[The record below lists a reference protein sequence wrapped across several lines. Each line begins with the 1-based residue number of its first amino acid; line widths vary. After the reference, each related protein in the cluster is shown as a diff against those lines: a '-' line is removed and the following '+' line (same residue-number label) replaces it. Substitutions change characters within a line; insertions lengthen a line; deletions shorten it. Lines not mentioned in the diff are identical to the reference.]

1 MKKDNKYEPVM
12 PEYLKKNLGLDQPRK
27 SQRSSNGNVKTRAG
41 AKAKGNVKSKANP
54 NSNSNPKSKSIAKS
68 SSSAKPKPSAKKA
81 STSAKKAKTPLA
93 TNQRTQKKA
102 SVTSSTKQSVAK
114 NSSKKI
120 KNSGSKNS
128 NYRNPYVG
136 KGSKND
142 IDGIYSRNKRAEL
155 NSTKNSNV
163 KAQNV
168 KTASV
173 KKPKKAKKR
182 KKRGTNLLY
191 PVIYFISIFLGFV
204 FAGGDKE
211 RYISKSRKD
220 ALDFKF
226 FRVLS
231 VGFVVLLFVV
241 MFLNIITPTSKTSV
255 AENREL
261 QQRPSISL
269 SRLLDGKFA
278 SEYTKFLSDQFINR
292 DGLIKIKAKFDLM
305 TGKKEING
313 VYIAKNDYLMEGFKR
328 SDDNS
333 TLSKLSEI
341 NKFTNNNTGLKVS
354 MMLVPNKVEIYSNLL
369 PKSNPN
375 DSQKEYVN
383 FVKKNLDSKIKVV
396 ELFDVFE
403 KNKNNI
409 DLYFKT
415 DHHWTTDGA
424 YLAYVEYCK
433 ALNLEPINENM
444 LERNLASDS
453 FKGSLYYKNGAEI
466 GFPDELYLYLNKNED
481 KPVLVKYYDDLKK
494 VPSLYDVSKLQGRDP
509 YEVFTGGNHTQIK
522 IRTNIDTKRKLL
534 VVKDSYANA
543 MLPFLVNN
551 FSEITVVDLRYFTGS
566 LQDVIQNNEL
576 TDVLFLNNI
585 NTFNTDSS
593 ILSVND

>member
-102 SVTSSTKQSVAK
+102 SVTSSTKQSIAK
-114 NSSKKI
+114 NGSKKI

-155 NSTKNSNV
+155 NSTKKSNG

-278 SEYTKFLSDQFINR
+278 TEYTKFLSDQFINR

-375 DSQKEYVN
+375 NSQKEYVN

>member
-41 AKAKGNVKSKANP
+41 AKTKGNVKSKANP
-54 NSNSNPKSKSIAKS
+54 SSNSNPKSKSIAKS
-68 SSSAKPKPSAKKA
+68 SSSAKPKVSPKKA

-102 SVTSSTKQSVAK
+102 SVTSSPKQSLGK
-114 NSSKKI
+114 NSTKKI

-155 NSTKNSNV
+155 NSTKKSNV

-261 QQRPSISL
+261 QQRPSMSL

-551 FSEITVVDLRYFTGS
+551 FSEINIVDLRYFTGS

>member
-68 SSSAKPKPSAKKA
+68 SSSAKPKVSPKKA

-102 SVTSSTKQSVAK
+102 SVTSSPKQSLGK

-155 NSTKNSNV
+155 NSTKKSNV

-241 MFLNIITPTSKTSV
+241 IFLNIITPTSKTSV

-375 DSQKEYVN
+375 NSQKEYVN
-383 FVKKNLDSKIKVV
+383 FVKKNLDSKIKLV

>member
-41 AKAKGNVKSKANP
+41 AKVKGNVKSKANP

-102 SVTSSTKQSVAK
+102 SVTSSPKQSIGK
-114 NSSKKI
+114 NNSKKI
-120 KNSGSKNS
+120 NNSGSKNS

-142 IDGIYSRNKRAEL
+142 IDGIYSRNKRAEQ
-155 NSTKNSNV
+155 NSTKKSNG

-173 KKPKKAKKR
+173 KKTKKAKKR

-191 PVIYFISIFLGFV
+191 SVIYFISIFLGFV
-204 FAGGDKE
+204 FARGDKE

-226 FRVLS
+226 FRGLS

-241 MFLNIITPTSKTSV
+241 MSLNIITPTSKTSV

-375 DSQKEYVN
+375 NSQKEYVN
-383 FVKKNLDSKIKVV
+383 FVKKNLDSKIKLV

-551 FSEITVVDLRYFTGS
+551 FSEITVVDLRYSTGS

>member
-12 PEYLKKNLGLDQPRK
+12 PEYLKKNLGLGQPRK

-102 SVTSSTKQSVAK
+102 SVTSSTKQSIAK

-155 NSTKNSNV
+155 NSTKKSNG

-261 QQRPSISL
+261 QQRPSMSL

-375 DSQKEYVN
+375 NSQKEYVN

>member
-27 SQRSSNGNVKTRAG
+27 SQRTSNGNVKTRAG

-102 SVTSSTKQSVAK
+102 SVTSSTKQSIAK

-155 NSTKNSNV
+155 NSTKKSNG

-261 QQRPSISL
+261 QQRPSMSL

>member
-102 SVTSSTKQSVAK
+102 SVTSSTKQSIAK

-155 NSTKNSNV
+155 NSTKKSNG

-241 MFLNIITPTSKTSV
+241 MFLNIITPTSKTSI

-261 QQRPSISL
+261 QQRPSMSL

-375 DSQKEYVN
+375 NSQKEYVN

>member
-27 SQRSSNGNVKTRAG
+27 SQRSTNGNVKTRAG
-41 AKAKGNVKSKANP
+41 AKTKGNVKSKANP
-54 NSNSNPKSKSIAKS
+54 SSNSNPKSKSIAKS
-68 SSSAKPKPSAKKA
+68 SSSAKPKVSPKKA

-102 SVTSSTKQSVAK
+102 SVTSSPKQSLGK
-114 NSSKKI
+114 NSTMKI

-155 NSTKNSNV
+155 NSTKKSNV

-261 QQRPSISL
+261 QQRPSMSL

-333 TLSKLSEI
+333 TLSKISEI

-383 FVKKNLDSKIKVV
+383 FVKKNLDSKINVV

-551 FSEITVVDLRYFTGS
+551 FSEITIVDLRYFTGS

-585 NTFNTDSS
+585 NTFNIDSS

>member
-27 SQRSSNGNVKTRAG
+27 SQRTSNGNVKTRAG

-102 SVTSSTKQSVAK
+102 SVTSSTKQSIAK

-155 NSTKNSNV
+155 NSTKKSNG

-261 QQRPSISL
+261 QQRPSMSL

-375 DSQKEYVN
+375 NSQKEYVN

>member
-102 SVTSSTKQSVAK
+102 SVTSSTKQSIAK

-241 MFLNIITPTSKTSV
+241 MFLNIITPASKTSV

-261 QQRPSISL
+261 QQRPSMSL

>member
-68 SSSAKPKPSAKKA
+68 SSSAKPKVSPKKA

-102 SVTSSTKQSVAK
+102 SVTSSPKQSLGK

-155 NSTKNSNV
+155 NSTKKSNV

-241 MFLNIITPTSKTSV
+241 IFLNIITPTSKTSV

-383 FVKKNLDSKIKVV
+383 FVKKNLDSKIKIV

-522 IRTNIDTKRKLL
+522 IRTNIDTRRKLL

-543 MLPFLVNN
+543 MLPFLVND

>member
-102 SVTSSTKQSVAK
+102 SVTSSTKQSIAK

-155 NSTKNSNV
+155 NSTKKSNG

-261 QQRPSISL
+261 QQRPSMSL

-313 VYIAKNDYLMEGFKR
+313 VYIANNDYLMEGFKR

-383 FVKKNLDSKIKVV
+383 FVKKNLDSKIKIV

-551 FSEITVVDLRYFTGS
+551 FSEITIVDLRYFTES

>member
-102 SVTSSTKQSVAK
+102 SVTSSTKQSIAK

-155 NSTKNSNV
+155 NSTKKSNV

-173 KKPKKAKKR
+173 KKTKKAKKR

-261 QQRPSISL
+261 QQRPSMSL

-551 FSEITVVDLRYFTGS
+551 FSEITVVDLRYFTES

>member
-27 SQRSSNGNVKTRAG
+27 SQRSTNGNVKTRAG
-41 AKAKGNVKSKANP
+41 AKTKGNVKSKANP
-54 NSNSNPKSKSIAKS
+54 SSNSNPKSKSIAKS
-68 SSSAKPKPSAKKA
+68 SSSAKPKVSPKKA
-81 STSAKKAKTPLA
+81 PASAKKAKTPLA

-102 SVTSSTKQSVAK
+102 SVSSSPKQSLGKNSTKK
-114 NSSKKI
+114 T

-155 NSTKNSNV
+155 NSTKKSNG

-261 QQRPSISL
+261 QQRPSMSL

-375 DSQKEYVN
+375 NSQKEYVN

>member
-241 MFLNIITPTSKTSV
+241 MFLNIITPASKTSV

-261 QQRPSISL
+261 QQRPSMSL

>member
-102 SVTSSTKQSVAK
+102 SVTSSTKQSIAK

-155 NSTKNSNV
+155 NSTKKSNG

-173 KKPKKAKKR
+173 KKPKKAKER

-261 QQRPSISL
+261 QQRPSMSL

-375 DSQKEYVN
+375 NSQKEYVN

>member
-102 SVTSSTKQSVAK
+102 SVTSSTKQSIAK

-155 NSTKNSNV
+155 NSTKKSNG

-168 KTASV
+168 KMASV

-241 MFLNIITPTSKTSV
+241 MFLNIITPASKTSV

-261 QQRPSISL
+261 QQRPSMSL

>member
-68 SSSAKPKPSAKKA
+68 SSSAKPKVSPKKA

-102 SVTSSTKQSVAK
+102 SVTSSPKQSLGK

-155 NSTKNSNV
+155 NSTKKSNV

-241 MFLNIITPTSKTSV
+241 IFLNIITPTSKTSV

-375 DSQKEYVN
+375 NSQKEYVN

>member
-41 AKAKGNVKSKANP
+41 AKTKGNVKSKANP

-68 SSSAKPKPSAKKA
+68 SSSAKPKVSPKKA

-102 SVTSSTKQSVAK
+102 SVTSSPKQSLGK
-114 NSSKKI
+114 NSTKKI

-155 NSTKNSNV
+155 NSTKKSNV

-261 QQRPSISL
+261 QQRPSMSL

-375 DSQKEYVN
+375 NSQKEYVN

-494 VPSLYDVSKLQGRDP
+494 VPTLYDVSKLQGRDP

>member
-102 SVTSSTKQSVAK
+102 SVTSSTKQSIAK

-155 NSTKNSNV
+155 NSTKKSNG

-173 KKPKKAKKR
+173 KKPKRAKKR

-261 QQRPSISL
+261 QQRPSMSL

-333 TLSKLSEI
+333 TLFKLSEI

-375 DSQKEYVN
+375 NSQKEYVN

>member
-155 NSTKNSNV
+155 NSTKKSNG

-168 KTASV
+168 KTAIV

-375 DSQKEYVN
+375 NSQKEYVN

>member
-27 SQRSSNGNVKTRAG
+27 SQRSTNGNVKTRAG
-41 AKAKGNVKSKANP
+41 AKTKGNVKSKANP
-54 NSNSNPKSKSIAKS
+54 SSNSNPKSKSIAKS
-68 SSSAKPKPSAKKA
+68 SSSAKPKVSPKKA

-102 SVTSSTKQSVAK
+102 SVTSSPKQSLGK
-114 NSSKKI
+114 NSTKKI

-128 NYRNPYVG
+128 NYRNPYIG

-155 NSTKNSNV
+155 NSTKKSNV

-261 QQRPSISL
+261 QQRPSMSL

-433 ALNLEPINENM
+433 ALNLEPINENI

-551 FSEITVVDLRYFTGS
+551 FSEITIVDLRYFTGS

>member
-54 NSNSNPKSKSIAKS
+54 NSNSNPKSESIAKS

-102 SVTSSTKQSVAK
+102 SVTSSPKQSIGK

-120 KNSGSKNS
+120 NNSGSKNS

-155 NSTKNSNV
+155 NSTKKSNV

-375 DSQKEYVN
+375 NSQKEYVN

>member
-81 STSAKKAKTPLA
+81 PASAKKAKTPLA

-102 SVTSSTKQSVAK
+102 SVTSSTKQSIAK

-155 NSTKNSNV
+155 NSTKKSNV

-173 KKPKKAKKR
+173 KKTKKAKKR

-261 QQRPSISL
+261 QQRPSMSL

-551 FSEITVVDLRYFTGS
+551 FSEITVVDLRYFTES

>member
-41 AKAKGNVKSKANP
+41 AKTKGNVKSKANP

-68 SSSAKPKPSAKKA
+68 SSSAKPKVSPKKA

-102 SVTSSTKQSVAK
+102 SVSNSPKQSLGK
-114 NSSKKI
+114 NSTKKI

-155 NSTKNSNV
+155 NSTKKSNV

-241 MFLNIITPTSKTSV
+241 MFLNIITPTSKTSI

-261 QQRPSISL
+261 QQRPSMSL

-466 GFPDELYLYLNKNED
+466 GFPDELYLYLNKNGD

-551 FSEITVVDLRYFTGS
+551 FSEITVVDLRYFTES

>member
-1 MKKDNKYEPVM
+1 M

-102 SVTSSTKQSVAK
+102 SVTSSTKQSIAK

-155 NSTKNSNV
+155 NSTKKSNG

-168 KTASV
+168 KMASV

-375 DSQKEYVN
+375 NSQKEYVN

-534 VVKDSYANA
+534 IVKDSYANA

>member
-102 SVTSSTKQSVAK
+102 SVTSSTKQSIAK

-155 NSTKNSNV
+155 NSTKKSNG

-168 KTASV
+168 KMASV

-551 FSEITVVDLRYFTGS
+551 FSEITIVDLRYFTGS

>member
-27 SQRSSNGNVKTRAG
+27 SQRSTNGNVKTRAG
-41 AKAKGNVKSKANP
+41 AKTKGNVKSKANP
-54 NSNSNPKSKSIAKS
+54 SSNSNPKSKSIAKS
-68 SSSAKPKPSAKKA
+68 SSSAKPKVSPKKA

-102 SVTSSTKQSVAK
+102 SVANSPKRSLGK
-114 NSSKKI
+114 NSTKKI
-120 KNSGSKNS
+120 KDSGSKNS

-155 NSTKNSNV
+155 NSTKKSNV

-261 QQRPSISL
+261 QQRPSMSL

-551 FSEITVVDLRYFTGS
+551 FSEITIIDLRYFTES

>member
-12 PEYLKKNLGLDQPRK
+12 PEYLKKNLGLDQPRR
-27 SQRSSNGNVKTRAG
+27 SQRSSNGNIKNRAG
-41 AKAKGNVKSKANP
+41 IKTKGNVKSRVNV
-54 NSNSNPKSKSIAKS
+54 NSNSDPKSKSIVKTNS
-68 SSSAKPKPSAKKA
+68 SSKPKANAKKT
-81 STSAKKAKTPLA
+81 STKAKKAKTPLA
-93 TNQRTQKKA
+93 TNQSTSNKA
-102 SVTSSTKQSVAK
+102 SVAKAPKQSVGK
-114 NSSKKI
+114 NSTKKL
-120 KNSGSKNS
+120 KSSSSKNS

-142 IDGIYSRNKRAEL
+142 VDGIYSRNKGAEL
-155 NSTKNSNV
+155 NSKRKNNI

-168 KTASV
+168 KTSSV
-173 KKPKKAKKR
+173 KKTKKTKKKKKR
-182 KKRGTNLLY
+182 SANLLY

-211 RYISKSRKD
+211 RYISKGRKD
-220 ALDFKF
+220 SLDFKF

-231 VGFVVLLFVV
+231 VGFVVVLFVV
-241 MFLNIITPTSKTSV
+241 MLLNIITPTSKTSV

-261 QQRPSISL
+261 QQRPSMSL
-269 SRLLDGKFA
+269 SRLIDGKFA

-292 DGLIKIKAKFDLM
+292 DGLIKLKAKLDLM
-305 TGKKEING
+305 LGKKEING

-328 SDDNS
+328 SDDSS

-341 NKFTNNNTGLKVS
+341 NKFTSNNTGLKVS
-354 MMLVPNKVEIYSNLL
+354 MMLVPNKAEIYSNLL

-383 FVKKNLDSKIKVV
+383 FVKKNLDSKIKLI

-433 ALNLEPINENM
+433 TLNLEPINENM

-494 VPSLYDVSKLQGRDP
+494 VPSLYDASKLQGRDP

-566 LQDVIQNNEL
+566 LQDVIQNNEF

>member
-41 AKAKGNVKSKANP
+41 AKTKGNVKSKANP
-54 NSNSNPKSKSIAKS
+54 SSNSNPKSKSIAKS
-68 SSSAKPKPSAKKA
+68 SSSAKPKVSPQKA

-102 SVTSSTKQSVAK
+102 SVTSSPKQSLGK
-114 NSSKKI
+114 NSTKKI

-155 NSTKNSNV
+155 NSTKKSNV

-261 QQRPSISL
+261 QQRPSMSL

-383 FVKKNLDSKIKVV
+383 FVKKNLDSKIKIV

-551 FSEITVVDLRYFTGS
+551 FSEITIVDLRYFTGS

>member
-102 SVTSSTKQSVAK
+102 SVTSSTKQSIAK

-155 NSTKNSNV
+155 NSTKKSNG

-173 KKPKKAKKR
+173 KKPKRAKKR

-261 QQRPSISL
+261 QQRPSMSL

-375 DSQKEYVN
+375 NSQKEYVN

>member
-68 SSSAKPKPSAKKA
+68 SSSAKPKVSPKKA

-102 SVTSSTKQSVAK
+102 SVTSSPKQSLGK

-155 NSTKNSNV
+155 NSTKKSNV

-241 MFLNIITPTSKTSV
+241 IFLNIITPTSKTSV

-261 QQRPSISL
+261 QQRPSMSL

-383 FVKKNLDSKIKVV
+383 FVKKNLDSKIKIV

-522 IRTNIDTKRKLL
+522 IRTNIDTRRKLL

>member
-102 SVTSSTKQSVAK
+102 SVTSSTKQSIAK
-114 NSSKKI
+114 NGSKKI

-155 NSTKNSNV
+155 NSTKKSNG

-375 DSQKEYVN
+375 NSQKEYVN

-551 FSEITVVDLRYFTGS
+551 FSEITIVDLRYFTES

>member
-68 SSSAKPKPSAKKA
+68 SSSAKPKVSPKKA

-102 SVTSSTKQSVAK
+102 SVTSSPKQSLGK

-155 NSTKNSNV
+155 NSTKKSNV

-241 MFLNIITPTSKTSV
+241 IFLNIITPTSKTSV

-383 FVKKNLDSKIKVV
+383 FVKKNLDSKIKIV

-522 IRTNIDTKRKLL
+522 IRTNIDTRRKLL

>member
-102 SVTSSTKQSVAK
+102 SLTSSTKQSVAK

-155 NSTKNSNV
+155 NSTKQSNG

-261 QQRPSISL
+261 QQRPSMSL

>member
-27 SQRSSNGNVKTRAG
+27 SQRSTNGNVKTRAG
-41 AKAKGNVKSKANP
+41 AKTKGNVKSKANP
-54 NSNSNPKSKSIAKS
+54 SSNSNPKSKSIAKS
-68 SSSAKPKPSAKKA
+68 SSSAKPKASPKKA
-81 STSAKKAKTPLA
+81 STSAKKSKTPLA

-102 SVTSSTKQSVAK
+102 SVTSSSKQSLGK
-114 NSSKKI
+114 NSTKKI

-155 NSTKNSNV
+155 NSTKKSNV

-261 QQRPSISL
+261 QQRPSMSL

-383 FVKKNLDSKIKVV
+383 FVKKNLDSKIKIV

-551 FSEITVVDLRYFTGS
+551 FSEINIVDLRYFTGS

>member
-41 AKAKGNVKSKANP
+41 AKTKGNVKSKANP
-54 NSNSNPKSKSIAKS
+54 SSNSNPKSKSIAKS
-68 SSSAKPKPSAKKA
+68 SSSAKPKVSPKKA

-102 SVTSSTKQSVAK
+102 SVTSSSKQSLGK
-114 NSSKKI
+114 NSTKKI
-120 KNSGSKNS
+120 KKSGSKNS

-155 NSTKNSNV
+155 NSTKKSNV

-261 QQRPSISL
+261 QQRPSMSL

-551 FSEITVVDLRYFTGS
+551 FSEITIVDLRYFTEC

>member
-41 AKAKGNVKSKANP
+41 AKVKGNVKSKANP

-102 SVTSSTKQSVAK
+102 SVTSSPKQSIGK
-114 NSSKKI
+114 NNSKKI

-142 IDGIYSRNKRAEL
+142 IDGIYSRNKRAEQ
-155 NSTKNSNV
+155 NSTNKSNG

-173 KKPKKAKKR
+173 KKPKKAKKG

-226 FRVLS
+226 FRGLS

-375 DSQKEYVN
+375 NSQKEYVN
-383 FVKKNLDSKIKVV
+383 FVKKNLDSKIKLV